1 MITKEEEKFILEH
14 RDKILAIMEKY
25 IRGAET
31 TIRKEPDVNK
41 KVELSA
47 VVNVIEDWQ
56 IYVKNLKYSE
66 PTKGSYTG
74 I

>member
-1 MITKEEEKFILEH
+1 MITKEEQKFVIEN
-14 RDKILAIMEKY
+14 RDKILSIMENY
-25 IRGAET
+25 IRSAET
-31 TIRKEPDVNK
+31 VIRKEPDVNK

-66 PTKGSYTG
+66 PEKGGYTG